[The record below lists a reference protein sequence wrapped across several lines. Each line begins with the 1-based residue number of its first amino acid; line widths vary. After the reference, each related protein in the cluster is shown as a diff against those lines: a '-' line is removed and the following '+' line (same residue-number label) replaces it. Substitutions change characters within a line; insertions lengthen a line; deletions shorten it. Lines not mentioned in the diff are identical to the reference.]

1 MSDISVRFYFNLL
14 RFAAAYTF
22 GNFSIRNTSADDLLV
37 DSLMHSASTADS
49 EIHRLFLYCNAI
61 KQEIR

>member
-14 RFAAAYTF
+14 RFVAAYTF
-22 GNFSIRNTSADDLLV
+22 GNFSIRNTSVDDLLV

-49 EIHRLFLYCNAI
+49 EIHHLFLDVYG
-61 KQEIR
+61 KP